1 MKHDKIS
8 ESHLAIL
15 EDIGRVLKRLR
26 KEKKVGYIEAAEE
39 IGIDRN
45 TLNYMENGKS
55 SFKFINLL
63 MVLDYYDIS
72 LQDLFSEI
80 SKNKT

>member
-1 MKHDKIS
+1 MKHDNIS
-8 ESHLAIL
+8 ESHEIIL
-15 EDIGRVLKRLR
+15 KEIGKVLKRLR
-26 KEKKVGYIEAAEE
+26 KEKNVGYIEAAKE

-72 LQDLFSEI
+72 FNDFFS
-80 SKNKT
+80 KV